1 MKRNIIIILLLL
13 AVMKMSAEMP
23 TFFPRKFLLEHF
35 TSANC
40 NQCPMGMKYI
50 VDYLGRQTTAHIW
63 VSHHAVYGTD
73 EYTIP
78 ASNAIA
84 MNYLGMN
91 SVPSVVFNRTKQDGL
106 LVIGAWDIENLE
118 VKDDTVAEAS
128 VVINHTYDAATRRL
142 DITVNGQVA
151 NIDRTEYL
159 LTILIKENRLVGR
172 QEDAYCSWKGK
183 KWKEYMHPRVVRD
196 FVTATFGDTVRV
208 ENQTY
213 RYSTSYII
221 KEEWVAENCC
231 IVAYLTPLDK
241 KPIINAEQVPL
252 VAGTQGGEQYE
263 PYGITEGEGPSTTIS
278 FDSLRVKKIANNQ
291 LECTFTSTKTMK
303 SYAGICK
310 QVGLVYVNSQT
321 DVLSAGTY
329 PIQDGTEWGSITA
342 GYRVDEEETF
352 GGSRLLYAL
361 SSNLQQNIITP
372 IHTWRMNAGEMVIEE
387 DGNVSL
393 VFTTYN
399 GTTVTATAQYDFSVV
414 SSVENINSQSTHC
427 RKVLRGGQLLIEKQ
441 GQWYNILGY
450 KVSE

>member
-1 MKRNIIIILLLL
+1 
-13 AVMKMSAEMP
+13 MSAQEVP

-50 VDYLGRQTTAHIW
+50 VEYLDKQTTPYIW

-91 SVPSVVFNRTKQDGL
+91 TVPSVVFNRSKQDGL
-106 LVIGAWDIENLE
+106 MVIGAWNIENLVVE
-118 VKDDTVAEAS
+118 DDTVAEAS
-128 VVINHTYDAATRRL
+128 VMIEHQYDAATRRL
-142 DITVNGQVA
+142 DITVSGQVA
-151 NIDRTEYL
+151 NMDRTAYL
-159 LTILIKENRLVGR
+159 LSILIKENGLVGK

-196 FVTATFGDTVRV
+196 FVTATFGETVRV

-252 VAGTQGGEQYE
+252 VVGTQGGEQYE

-278 FDSLRVKKIANNQ
+278 FDSLRVRKVHSNQ
-291 LECTFTSTKTMK
+291 LEFTFTSTKTMK

-310 QVGLVYVNSQT
+310 QVGLVYVNSQA
-321 DVLSAGTY
+321 DVLSEGTY
-329 PIQDGTEWGSITA
+329 PIQDGNEWGSITA

-352 GGSRLLYAL
+352 GGSRLVYAL
-361 SSNLQQNIITP
+361 SSDLKEGIITP
-372 IHTWRMNAGEMVIEE
+372 IHTWRMNSGEMILDK
-387 DGNVSL
+387 DGNISL

-399 GTTVTATAQYDFSVV
+399 GTTVSATAVYDFSPAQEDC
-414 SSVENINSQSTHC
+414 SGFQEAEQPKLQETRG
-427 RKVLRGGQLLIEKQ
+427 RKVVLNGQLLIEIQ
-441 GQWYNILGY
+441 GVWYSALGY